1 MNRVCKILFVC
12 SDFVTAIL
20 RIQNPHPAGQSMNRN
35 SKQGIAR
42 AGWLLWSLP
51 AVAICCSGCHTPGYY
66 AQAIKGQ
73 YQIVAHRQP
82 IDKLIGDP
90 RTPSGLR
97 EQLQLVQRLRAFAGE
112 DLKLP
117 INGHYLKFTDL
128 HRPYVVWNVQA
139 APRFSLQPKTWW
151 YPVVGSL
158 DYRGFF
164 SERAARDCARRVE
177 ARGFDVCVDGVD
189 AYSTLG
195 WFNDPVLSTF
205 VNRPEPE
212 LAEILFHELGH
223 QRLFAPGD
231 TDFNEAYATTVG
243 QEGARRWL
251 RSEGNTNRY
260 AEYVASLGRN
270 DQFVHLIMN
279 ARQRLEAIYG
289 DTLDENGNVKAA
301 GKLPAPPDQLL
312 REKQG
317 VFDELRR
324 DYARLKSGWG
334 GYSGFD
340 DWFGEEINNARLNTI
355 ANYYNYVPAF
365 AQLLRLN
372 GGDMEKFYGAVE
384 RLSAMPEEK
393 RHLWLRELA
402 RGNSRQP

>member
-139 APRFSLQPKTWW
+139 APRFSLQPKT
-151 YPVVGSL
+151 
-158 DYRGFF
+158 
-164 SERAARDCARRVE
+164 
-177 ARGFDVCVDGVD
+177 
-189 AYSTLG
+189 
-195 WFNDPVLSTF
+195 
-205 VNRPEPE
+205 
-212 LAEILFHELGH
+212 
-223 QRLFAPGD
+223 
-231 TDFNEAYATTVG
+231 
-243 QEGARRWL
+243 
-251 RSEGNTNRY
+251 
-260 AEYVASLGRN
+260 
-270 DQFVHLIMN
+270 
-279 ARQRLEAIYG
+279 
-289 DTLDENGNVKAA
+289 
-301 GKLPAPPDQLL
+301 
-312 REKQG
+312 
-317 VFDELRR
+317 
-324 DYARLKSGWG
+324 
-334 GYSGFD
+334 
-340 DWFGEEINNARLNTI
+340 
-355 ANYYNYVPAF
+355 
-365 AQLLRLN
+365 
-372 GGDMEKFYGAVE
+372 
-384 RLSAMPEEK
+384 
-393 RHLWLRELA
+393 
-402 RGNSRQP
+402 

>member
-1 MNRVCKILFVC
+1 
-12 SDFVTAIL
+12 
-20 RIQNPHPAGQSMNRN
+20 MNRN

-177 ARGFDVCVDGVD
+177 ARGFDVSVDGVD

-223 QRLFAPGD
+223 QRLFAPGY
-231 TDFNEAYATTVG
+231 TAFNEAYATTVG

-301 GKLPAPPDQLL
+301 RKLPAPPDQLL

-334 GYSGFD
+334 GYSG
-340 DWFGEEINNARLNTI
+340 
-355 ANYYNYVPAF
+355 
-365 AQLLRLN
+365 
-372 GGDMEKFYGAVE
+372 
-384 RLSAMPEEK
+384 
-393 RHLWLRELA
+393 
-402 RGNSRQP
+402 